1 MTRNIQSYN
10 QYIVNKAA
18 IDVMTCYLAIDS
30 VK

>member
-10 QYIVNKAA
+10 QYIGNKAV